1 MARPAPDP
9 ALVAAVIKAY
19 TTTTATLAE
28 IAEIAEVS
36 PRTVLRWLAAENV
49 PNRVNPSTRTERQD
63 TEK

>member
-1 MARPAPDP
+1 MARPGPDP

-49 PNRVNPSTRTERQD
+49 PNRVNPSTRSDPKENDQ
-63 TEK
+63 